1 MIIRKADTDDIPALR
16 EMYRELEEDAV
27 SYQPEHFVLGYR
39 DDKFFRN
46 IFESETQDILVAETE
61 GRIVGFSHVMILRQ
75 KNVPCLKP
83 QSLVYIQDLDV
94 RSKMRG
100 QGIGTKLMDASKEY
114 GAANGADFIRTQVFP
129 QNTDGLRFYERCGF
143 REMMKTIECELHP

>member
-1 MIIRKADTDDIPALR
+1 MKLR
-16 EMYRELEEDAV
+16 ISWWLR
-27 SYQPEHFVLGYR
+27 Q
-39 DDKFFRN
+39 
-46 IFESETQDILVAETE
+46 
-61 GRIVGFSHVMILRQ
+61 ILRQ
-75 KNVPCLKP
+75 KDVPCLKP